1 MSCRVTRNENN
12 QIVRVETPN
21 GERSELFIKI
31 AKGLFN
37 GDLETSLNIF
47 GTAYNRDVEEVFK
60 GVTDNR
66 FVYPTGEPKLF
77 YRIEGDVVNE
87 SLEQL
92 SLNFDGGVIEMGFM
106 NPVDSS
112 FMSVGSVNTNASTT
126 SQEIFSLLKDGI
138 ILPDRVHV
146 NNELRYKGRGYR
158 DASLMSARE
167 AKDSIQDNTDNL
179 VTLHLDGTFTFENP
193 SQFNTIETVKGNQ
206 VSGTPEQ
213 LREKIMSGEIKP
225 KDEVLAILQTSPD
238 LFSKTLKTSPTK
250 IASAY
255 ITQIENFIKNMGFSV
270 TTMQEYKKAYKNRH
284 GNDPDVQALVDLAEK
299 LVAISE
305 NSTLEEAEALF
316 SEEVTHLAIEGY
328 KDQGTLDSAL
338 LEVGSTPEYAQYAEI
353 YRKKYTEQYSDPIG
367 LETAVRKEVLGKI
380 IANGLK
386 TRVYSTETAPTILQS
401 FFNRLRNF
409 FKPSQKRAIEVIKR
423 DVTEAISQ
431 SNVEKFSAPTTSNG
445 VFYNLNPETRGIT
458 EIIQKAYASAD
469 VLTKLANTEGKT
481 LSGIANTKAILNTTK
496 SLDEVK
502 VITAIQQSTEFAKL
516 LSERVRSKLGSED
529 FSISDIR
536 EFNFLK
542 DKMVD
547 ILSEY
552 QEYLA
557 NDDNFSNPSQLKRA
571 RAVKDI
577 VDKVKSNVTTDTKRL
592 QKQADDV
599 VNKIIE
605 REAEERG
612 FTEEK
617 TQELRDRIF
626 GINKDINWI
635 TSVAGLAS
643 EANEFT
649 GMIVKEIST
658 MLTKAQSEFAREI
671 NPVVNKLMDGS
682 AQKYQKDTAQKDSEG
697 KRTGYARNFLN
708 QGEYDKAERDF
719 IVNTITSLKPELKRE
734 DVEKKLSEKETV
746 YDILDDLSLAQEFD
760 RKKLMDF
767 DVDNSTMMF
776 KQEYYIKREESYD
789 KANVSTA
796 SRTAI
801 EESKRQTYQVY
812 NQKHLLDENGNV
824 DRSKM
829 TEEDEN
835 LERYALE
842 QRSRIMS
849 PISESGEYYF
859 GLNRAKWSEMTQAQ
873 KDSIPEAMRSTSGFM
888 GFLETYK
895 GSVLFLDGVTVD
907 SLPDDARLA
916 FDNAN
921 MNLLRAFE
929 ASQNVP
935 STFTAFRDKLVE
947 LENQGKY
954 AEAYQW
960 AMANGALRYTEEYY
974 ETNGN
979 GFNEQV
985 EQALTEI
992 QDGIIR
998 NAKQAKFDLLKEA
1011 SKLRGEILRNRRD
1024 PHNGSEILAS
1034 DMSNSMKTKVLEL
1047 DAQIKKLRGELTS
1060 ELKKYLPQEFS
1071 AENELTLM
1079 STNTA
1084 FQRDFEASG
1093 LSLIEFATKNMTPSD
1108 VDRLGDFRTYLRQIF
1123 RSNVAQTYNKRFDET
1138 IERYAEMGL
1147 VNLEE
1152 EISDPTMLDAFN
1164 ERAIKVLSE
1173 QFAKERV
1180 ASYYK
1185 KYELNSKQSLMDG
1198 MRRGDIKISDMLD
1211 PLQKSNA
1218 EQVNPDLR
1226 YLDFTPDYTWA
1237 DAVDT
1242 SMMND
1247 EYNPERGKTPK
1258 FSKYKDSYFIAEV
1271 GVTEEQARTYRNFD
1285 EIEATNTEMWD
1296 YFKSLY
1302 KMSEFTKQKYND
1314 NTNVF
1319 QLPQI
1324 TSSVFEKAFRSAGKK
1339 GRLKASVKDLFSD
1352 IIQDRVDEK
1361 EYGEY
1366 VDGRDLRSMGIRTP
1380 PRYFRDK
1387 VDDNES
1393 LTENYVSAYAL
1404 MAMEAS
1410 KYNQKVKGVYR
1421 VEQILNKIKNKK
1433 FSIGTPVKGRN
1444 GRIREGVDSNTLK
1457 MANGIVDHLLYGV
1470 KQTGKYEITFGGK
1483 VVDITKV
1490 VRTFQKVSSFKNLAF
1505 DPSIEVLSYI
1515 TGQQNLLSEKLTGVY
1530 TSKSAYNK
1538 ASSLVQKLTAQSIS
1552 SIGKVKIDTE
1562 AIKLLEGFLIV
1573 SPKERLEESNSTRVL
1588 RILEDSPFA
1597 LAQIANSP
1605 VQMRILIDNLFDTRL
1620 VDVNGTKSFV
1630 SYQNFAPMMKSV
1642 NPELKNSDI
1651 EALWAKNEDFFYKYL
1666 DTSGEF
1672 LAPKSTFTDMFDLS
1686 KFDEIVGRIS
1696 RQTKSQMQR
1705 ADSVI
1710 NDMDRNA
1717 ISRNAFGNLLMQHSG
1732 WLVINL
1738 TRMLKGDHYSFNMGA
1753 FEEGTMVTLKNVAF
1767 NLLKSARS
1775 IDSVKEIYNEL
1786 NPREKANLK
1795 RAGIQATNILIVI
1808 LACMALFASEDEDDT
1823 WAEEYARYLAVRT
1836 FNETKSNNPY
1846 GLYSIV
1852 KEKLTNP
1859 VVALGLSDSA
1869 MRTMEYTLTGE
1880 FKQGWDNFKKTLP
1893 ILKAQRKLEDPGTAL
1908 DNFLYFNNDSLWEI
1922 RAIQKLNK

>member
-1 MSCRVTRNENN
+1 MSCRVTRNESN

-21 GERSELFIKI
+21 GEKSELFGKI

-37 GDLETSLNIF
+37 GDLETTLNIF
-47 GTAYNRDVEEVFK
+47 GTAYNKDVEEVFK
-60 GVTDNR
+60 GVTDSR

-77 YRIEGDVVNE
+77 YQIEGNIVNE

-126 SQEIFSLLKDGI
+126 SQEIFSLLKDGV
-138 ILPDRVHV
+138 ILPDRVHI

-193 SQFNTIETVKGNQ
+193 SQFNTIETIKGKLI
-206 VSGTPEQ
+206 SGTPEQ
-213 LREKIMSGEIKP
+213 LREKMMSGEIKP

-238 LFSKTLKTSPTK
+238 LFSKTLKTSSTK
-250 IASAY
+250 PSSAY

-305 NSTLEEAEALF
+305 NATLEEAEALF

-338 LEVGSTPEYAQYAEI
+338 LEVGSTPEYAQYAEM
-353 YRKKYTEQYSDPIG
+353 YRKRYAEQYLDPLE

-386 TRVYSTETAPTILQS
+386 TKVYSTETAPTILQS

-423 DVTEAISQ
+423 DVTEAVLQGNS
-431 SNVEKFSAPTTSNG
+431 EKFSAPTTSNG
-445 VFYNLNPETRGIT
+445 VFYNLNPQGSIT
-458 EIIQKAYASAD
+458 QIIQEAYASAD
-469 VLTKLANTEGKT
+469 VLSKLANTEGKT

-516 LSERVRSKLGSED
+516 LSERVRSKIGSEN
-529 FSISDIR
+529 FSLSDMR

-547 ILSEY
+547 TLSEY

-557 NDDNFSNPSQLKRA
+557 NDENFADEAQLKRA

-605 REAEERG
+605 QEAEERG
-612 FTEEK
+612 LPK
-617 TQELRDRIF
+617 DKVQQLKDKIF
-626 GINKDINWI
+626 GISRDINWI

-649 GMIVKEIST
+649 GMIIKEVNT

-697 KRTGYARNFLN
+697 KRTGYIRNFLN
-708 QGEYDKAERDF
+708 QGEYDKAKKEF
-719 IVNTITSLKPELKRE
+719 TINTIVSLKPELKRE
-734 DVEKKLSEKETV
+734 EIEQKLNEKETV
-746 YDILDDLSLAQEFD
+746 YDILDDLNLAQAFD
-760 RKKLMDF
+760 RKMLMDF
-767 DVDNSTMMF
+767 DLENSTMMF
-776 KQEYYIKREESYD
+776 VDEYYKQRERNYD
-789 KANVSTA
+789 KANVSPS

-812 NQKHLLDENGNV
+812 NQKHLLDKDGNV

-829 TEEDEN
+829 TDEDRN

-842 QRSRIMS
+842 QRSRMMS

-873 KDSIPEAMRSTSGFM
+873 KDSIPEVMRNTNGFM

-895 GSVLFLDGVTVD
+895 GSVLFLDGVTAD
-907 SLPDDARLA
+907 SLPDDARLS

-929 ASQNVP
+929 ASQNTP
-935 STFTAFRDKLVE
+935 STFTAFRDKLID
-947 LENQGKY
+947 LENQGRY
-954 AEAYQW
+954 EEAYKW
-960 AMANGALRYTEEYY
+960 AMDNGALRYTDEYY
-974 ETNGN
+974 ETDGN
-979 GFNEQV
+979 GFNDQV
-985 EQALTEI
+985 EQALVEI
-992 QDGIIR
+992 QDDVIR

-1071 AENELTLM
+1071 AENELTIM
-1079 STNTA
+1079 STNIA

-1108 VDRLGDFRTYLRQIF
+1108 ADRLGDFRTYLRQIF
-1123 RSNVAQTYNKRFDET
+1123 RTNVAQTYNKRFDEI
-1138 IERYAEMGL
+1138 IERYSDMGL

-1152 EISDPTMLDAFN
+1152 EISDQTMLDAFN
-1164 ERAIKVLSE
+1164 EKAINDLSE

-1185 KYELNSKQSLMDG
+1185 KYELNSKQELMG
-1198 MRRGDIKISDMLD
+1198 EMQRGEIKISDMLD

-1218 EQVNPDLR
+1218 EQANPDLR

-1242 SMMND
+1242 SMIND

-1258 FSKYKDSYFIAEV
+1258 FSKYKDSDFIAEV
-1271 GVTEEQARTYRNFD
+1271 GVSEEQARTYRNFD
-1285 EIEATNTEMWD
+1285 EIQATNTEMWD
-1296 YFKSLY
+1296 YFKALY

-1393 LTENYVSAYAL
+1393 LTENYVSAFAL

-1433 FSIGTPVKGRN
+1433 FSIGTPVKGKN
-1444 GRIREGVDSNTLK
+1444 GRTREGVDSNTLK
-1457 MANGIVDHLLYGV
+1457 MASGIVDHLLYGV
-1470 KQTGKYEITFGGK
+1470 KQTGKYEVTFGGK

-1505 DPSIEVLSYI
+1505 DPSIEALSYI
-1515 TGQQNLLSEKLTGVY
+1515 TGQQNMLSEKFTGVY
-1530 TSKSAYNK
+1530 TSKSGYKK
-1538 ASSLVQKLTAQSIS
+1538 ASALVQKLTAQSVS
-1552 SIGKVKIDTE
+1552 SLGKVKIDTE
-1562 AIKLLEGFLIV
+1562 AIKLLEGFLII
-1573 SPKERLEESNSTRVL
+1573 SPKERLEESNSSRVA

-1597 LAQIANSP
+1597 LAQISNSP
-1605 VQMRILIDNLFDTRL
+1605 IQMRILTDNLFDTRL
-1620 VDVNGTKSFV
+1620 VDVNGIKSFV

-1651 EALWAKNEDFFYKYL
+1651 EALWAKNENFFYNYL

-1672 LAPKSTFTDMFDLS
+1672 LSPKSNFTDMFDLA
-1686 KFDEIVGRIS
+1686 KFDEVVGRIS
-1696 RQTKSQMQR
+1696 RQSKSQMQR

-1732 WLVINL
+1732 WLAINL
-1738 TRMLKGDHYSFNMGA
+1738 TRMFKGDHYSFNMGA
-1753 FEEGTMVTLKNVAF
+1753 FEEGTMQTLKNVAF
-1767 NLLKSARS
+1767 DLLKNARS
-1775 IDSVKEIYNEL
+1775 IDSIKEIYNEL
-1786 NPREKANLK
+1786 SPQEKGNLK
-1795 RAGIQATNILIVI
+1795 RAGIQATSLLTVL

-1846 GLYSIV
+1846 GLYSIGM
-1852 KEKLTNP
+1852 EKMKNP
-1859 VVALGLSDSA
+1859 VVSLGLTESS
-1869 MRTMEYTLTGE
+1869 MRTMEYALTGE
-1880 FKQGWDNFKKTLP
+1880 FGKSWESFKKSLP
-1893 ILKAQRKLEDPGTAL
+1893 IIKAQRKLGDPGTAL